1 MVKRTSNNREGLNQ
15 LLEAQ
20 QESLGE
26 LRTIKELLQL
36 KKDLQGVTSAESAQS
51 GPAFV
56 EQKKLLDTMQ
66 SMARTTEQLMRV
78 QAMQQKAQDEL
89 VKTAKEQ
96 YKGSRRYWKLQ
107 EDFEKDWRKEAR
119 DISEMAK
126 GMKTFKTLGEKF
138 TDKKEG
144 IKEKFGIENGGLK
157 KTVLGALNVGGI
169 FNKTLERDKFVEQQ
183 RALGSTSST
192 KDLKKD
198 FEGANNAAKL
208 TQKTEAAIA
217 RQKQTA
223 GVDDEEYLRTVSPEF
238 AKLLEKRQQNAD
250 EYGKYQRATDI
261 KSPTPVTRL
270 DSAQGMNVF
279 NKPITPTQTAAEA
292 AQNAE
297 TAEES
302 KKMEQDQ
309 TDYLKIIAEN
319 TVPDKNA
326 KTKRT
331 EEKKPEGGGLLG
343 TILAAAGGFLSGMLG
358 SMFSMLS
365 KGLMAAFRALLS
377 PGVILKALGKVFA
390 IGMVV
395 GALFEGI
402 MDGFDEFSKSGSIGK
417 AIIAGLAGVL
427 DFITFGLFD
436 KEKIKEVIGDFSKWT
451 YDHLIKPFTD
461 FLGGIKD
468 KFLEFFGFQKT
479 TTEEHVKQTTA
490 SNTAASKDF
499 AADSKQPVK
508 PRPQDPLKAQVW
520 DSKYASGWNPDGSAK
535 NATAPASK
543 TGKETMDYS
552 YDNFITKNPTTTLT
566 REQFN
571 AKKSTGVNPT
581 PVAATPVA
589 ATPAGKQGVWRDA
602 PDQGK
607 GSAEWWKKYQEA
619 RSDGMS
625 VKDAKAAANKAVA
638 SSPAASTKAEP
649 SMRVGKFQGDNPD
662 APNYDADLAQFKDD
676 TAPLRD
682 KTIPTKTTFNGNVVS
697 DGKPTPVK
705 LGDKLGPNWTAALKD
720 YETGTPVDKYE
731 STYPGIKAKFKELA
745 KNSKPRTDNFQSI
758 ESHEQV
764 LITRAMAAIKDGKGK
779 ATAVAPQPATVAAQ
793 VDQPVK
799 NPEQP
804 TNVFNKPVATPKA
817 GGTMIAGEP
826 WSAGQ
831 ELSKGQLAEISAG
844 IASGKVYSNRL
855 INQYYTQSGTAEQ
868 KASLKVKVTP
878 QGGEDFLSK
887 AQPIPPQTASQV
899 EAKSAENASAKDAPV
914 AANKTNV
921 VNAPVTTNN
930 NTTQVSI
937 RPPIRNEESSN
948 SRYAAS
954 RFAF

>member
-1 MVKRTSNNREGLNQ
+1 MVKRTSNNREGLNP

-107 EDFEKDWRKEAR
+107 EDFEKEWRKEAR

-183 RALGSTSST
+183 RALGSTAST

-198 FEGANNAAKL
+198 FEGANKAAKA

-217 RQKQTA
+217 KQKQTA

-238 AKLLEKRQQNAD
+238 AKLLEKRQENAD

-309 TDYLKIIAEN
+309 TDYLKIIADN

-326 KTKRT
+326 KSKRT

-417 AIIAGLAGVL
+417 AIIAGLAGVI

-479 TTEEHVKQTTA
+479 TTEAHTKQVTA

-535 NATAPASK
+535 NATTAPAATTAAK

-566 REQFN
+566 REQFH
-571 AKKSTGVNPT
+571 
-581 PVAATPVA
+581 
-589 ATPAGKQGVWRDA
+589 
-602 PDQGK
+602 
-607 GSAEWWKKYQEA
+607 A
-619 RSDGMS
+619 R
-625 VKDAKAAANKAVA
+625 KTADAK
-638 SSPAASTKAEP
+638 AASTKAEP

-731 STYPGIKAKFKELA
+731 STYPGIKDKFKELA

-764 LITRAMAAIKDGKGK
+764 LITRAMAAVKDGKGK
-779 ATAVAPQPATVAAQ
+779 ATAVAPQPTTQPASVAAQ

-799 NPEQP
+799 KSEQP